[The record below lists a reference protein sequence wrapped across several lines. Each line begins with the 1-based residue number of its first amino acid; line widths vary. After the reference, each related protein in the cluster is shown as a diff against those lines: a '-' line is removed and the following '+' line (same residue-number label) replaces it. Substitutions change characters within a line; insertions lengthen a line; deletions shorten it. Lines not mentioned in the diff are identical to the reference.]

1 MIKEI
6 NGKLLDNEQNKEIYL
21 ISDFSEQD
29 LKHFVLLDALVL
41 DYNYPQA
48 CLEFIRKIRSSFI
61 ESIYLLP
68 VYILSINSKVDS
80 YTQSLSDGI
89 INSVQAEPIA
99 FYTDKLRKKRDN
111 LVPISTNDPRLRIL
125 NKVLRFLYTRESNL
139 TPVVYAGFPLGYIY
153 PVLSE
158 HFQGTEILSMFDLL
172 KFARD
177 KDYLRQRFIDK
188 LHLCN
193 NCYSAFINYRETCPK
208 CGSFDL
214 FTQNLIHHFVCAYIG
229 PESDF
234 IREENLVCPKCNKI
248 LRHIG
253 VDYDKPSM
261 VYTCNNCRNI
271 FQEPL
276 MNTFCFHCTKEGV
289 VEQLIDQEI
298 YTYELTEI
306 GRDIAQG
313 GVKQEE
319 RSEIVMPGFVSFA
332 TFTTFLKFEVERN
345 KASNSMSS
353 IGSIMLNLTSADRDK
368 LGSKMNHLI
377 REISEFLRK
386 NTLSTEILS
395 FTTNNSFLII
405 SPDNEPA
412 TLEINLSNL
421 LVSIHKLLI
430 SNLPYSE
437 IQPSLI
443 VQAIEGRT
451 SHIELINMMLSK

>member
-1 MIKEI
+1 
-6 NGKLLDNEQNKEIYL
+6 
-21 ISDFSEQD
+21 
-29 LKHFVLLDALVL
+29 
-41 DYNYPQA
+41 
-48 CLEFIRKIRSSFI
+48 
-61 ESIYLLP
+61 
-68 VYILSINSKVDS
+68 
-80 YTQSLSDGI
+80 
-89 INSVQAEPIA
+89 
-99 FYTDKLRKKRDN
+99 
-111 LVPISTNDPRLRIL
+111 
-125 NKVLRFLYTRESNL
+125 
-139 TPVVYAGFPLGYIY
+139 
-153 PVLSE
+153 
-158 HFQGTEILSMFDLL
+158 
-172 KFARD
+172 
-177 KDYLRQRFIDK
+177 
-188 LHLCN
+188 
-193 NCYSAFINYRETCPK
+193 
-208 CGSFDL
+208 
-214 FTQNLIHHFVCAYIG
+214 
-229 PESDF
+229 
-234 IREENLVCPKCNKI
+234 
-248 LRHIG
+248 
-253 VDYDKPSM
+253 
-261 VYTCNNCRNI
+261 
-271 FQEPL
+271 

-421 LVSIHKLLI
+421 LVSVHKLLI